1 MDLKLPKEGRF
12 TLTALHVSFV
22 RQGVISTTSHS
33 LLNFGDILS
42 CLMHVPMPEIVSN
55 GLLWFVMIGQ
65 RIAATMA
72 QYLGLD
78 P

>member
-1 MDLKLPKEGRF
+1 LKLPKKGRF
-12 TLTALHVSFV
+12 RLTALHVSFV
-22 RQGVISTTSHS
+22 RQGVVSTSSHS
-33 LLNFGDILS
+33 LLDYGDFLS
-42 CLMHVPMPEIVSN
+42 YWMHVPMPEKVSN